1 MHARQMADPTG
12 VSQAMVPHPDLSVG
26 LSVQLV
32 KKKLHWLI
40 GSGQFSTH
48 ANIYVG
54 LLNLLSQT

>member
-1 MHARQMADPTG
+1 MADPTG
-12 VSQAMVPHPDLSVG
+12 VSQAMVPHPDCQWDR

-32 KKKLHWLI
+32 KKLHWLI